1 MNPTAADPGAIVF
14 WSVAGV
20 FLLAV
25 TGRLL
30 WSAFR
35 AQAPDMAATPRLY
48 AQHQQELQDAVAQGE
63 VSAEE
68 LPRLSRDLA
77 KATLDDAARAG
88 FTLKPRSRL
97 EHWTL
102 ALVILIAVPGI
113 ALPVYLRYG
122 SPAPPAPGERPN
134 HHMDTAQMVEE
145 LERRIAVA
153 PDDPEPRLWLARVYM
168 SESKYDKAVE
178 ALAEVNRLVPNQAP
192 VLLQYADA
200 LAMRDQG
207 RIGEEARALIDAA
220 LRVEPANVTG
230 LWLAGVAAEQAGDV
244 DAALEALVAAR
255 SASLEADLPV
265 EEIEAQISA
274 IASRHGKPV
283 PTFVD
288 TAPAGAPEA
297 AAAARTAGASEESKV
312 RDGGSSNPV
321 GIEVSVALAPETAS
335 TLPASTPV
343 FILARAVA
351 GPPMPLAVKR
361 VTLGDLPLT
370 LVLDESLAMSPELTL
385 AKFPEV
391 IVVARIAVSGQ
402 PIAQA
407 GDIEAKSAPVPTRA
421 GSKLSL
427 TLDSAAP

>member
-30 WSAFR
+30 WSALR
-35 AQAPDMAATPRLY
+35 AQTPDIAATPRLY
-48 AQHQQELQDAVAQGE
+48 AQHQRELQEAVTQDE

-77 KATLDDAARAG
+77 KATLDDAARAS

-102 ALVILIAVPGI
+102 ALVILIVIPGI

-122 SPAPPAPGERPN
+122 SPVPPAPGERPN

-153 PDDPEPRLWLARVYM
+153 PEDPEPRLWLARVYM

-207 RIGEEARALIDAA
+207 RIGDEARALIDAA

-274 IASRHGKPV
+274 IASRHGKPA
-283 PTFVD
+283 PTFAD
-288 TAPAGAPEA
+288 TVPAGAPEA
-297 AAAARTAGASEESKV
+297 VARAPEASDDGKVSDGGASHA
-312 RDGGSSNPV
+312 V
-321 GIEVSVALAPETAS
+321 GIEVNVALAPGTAS
-335 TLPASTPV
+335 SLPASTPV

-421 GSKLSL
+421 GSRVRLSL
-427 TLDSAAP
+427 NSAAP

>member
-35 AQAPDMAATPRLY
+35 AQAPEMATTPPLY
-48 AQHQQELQDAVAQGE
+48 AQHQQELQDAVTQGE

-77 KATLDDAARAG
+77 KATLDDAARAN
-88 FTLKPRSRL
+88 FILKPRSRL
-97 EHWTL
+97 EQWIL

-244 DAALEALVAAR
+244 DGALEALVAAR
-255 SASLEADLPV
+255 SASLETDLPV

-283 PTFVD
+283 PTFAEA
-288 TAPAGAPEA
+288 APASTPE
-297 AAAARTAGASEESKV
+297 AAARTAGAADASKV
-312 RDGGSSNPV
+312 RDGGSSHPV
-321 GIEVSVALAPETAS
+321 GIEVSVALASGTAS
-335 TLPASTPV
+335 SLPASTPV

-427 TLDSAAP
+427 TLDPAAP